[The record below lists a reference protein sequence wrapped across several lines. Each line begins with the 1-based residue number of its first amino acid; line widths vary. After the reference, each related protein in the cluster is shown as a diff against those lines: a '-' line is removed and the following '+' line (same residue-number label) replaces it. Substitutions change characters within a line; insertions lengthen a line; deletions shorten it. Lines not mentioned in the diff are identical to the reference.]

1 LYCLS
6 TVVSLMLENILSYS
20 LNNYNNFKDLS
31 LLDLDVIDEYS
42 EIINRLVMTI
52 LRIHGSRIL

>member
-1 LYCLS
+1 
-6 TVVSLMLENILSYS
+6 MLENILSYS